1 MCLVHVPRGQGQV
14 GWEHVEQREK
24 ASIPCSGPLERLKPR
39 THCGGTRA
47 NTTHEGELPGDEEE
61 RGKGP

>member
-24 ASIPCSGPLERLKPR
+24 GLYPLLGPLGAVEAPDPLWWDP
-39 THCGGTRA
+39 C
-47 NTTHEGELPGDEEE
+47 
-61 RGKGP
+61 